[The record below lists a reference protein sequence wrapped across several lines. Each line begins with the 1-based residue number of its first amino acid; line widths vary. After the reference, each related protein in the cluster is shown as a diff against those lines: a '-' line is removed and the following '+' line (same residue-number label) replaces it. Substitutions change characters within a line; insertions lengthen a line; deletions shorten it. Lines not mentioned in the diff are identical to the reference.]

1 MNNTSDDNLAMTDER
16 ERIARIFK
24 ALGDANRLDI
34 VMSIGRDMRSVSE
47 IVKASGLSQTLVSF
61 HLRILREANI
71 VTTKRNGPFIFYRL
85 SDPIINNMLLKLS
98 ISKNLR
104 NGVAIDVY
112 EPATVNNKAIR
123 QRRK

>member
-1 MNNTSDDNLAMTDER
+1 MTYET

-34 VMSIGRDMRSVSE
+34 VMSIGNDIRSVSE

-71 VTTKRNGPFIFYRL
+71 VTTKRNGPFIFYRV

-98 ISKNLR
+98 RSVNLR
-104 NGVAIDVY
+104 NRAATDIS
-112 EPATVNNKAIR
+112 EPATVKNIVR